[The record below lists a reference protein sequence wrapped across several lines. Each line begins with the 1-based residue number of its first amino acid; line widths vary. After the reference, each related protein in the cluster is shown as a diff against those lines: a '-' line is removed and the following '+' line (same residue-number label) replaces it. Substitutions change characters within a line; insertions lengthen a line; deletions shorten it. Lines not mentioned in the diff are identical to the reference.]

1 MTLVRMM
8 WSNRGAA
15 RCIGWIALLCCFTI
29 EARSA
34 NITAGVDRPV
44 IALGERVTFTLTVE
58 GANISQPSLPAIPNF
73 QIVGQGSS
81 INMNLA
87 LGVSQQTFSYQL
99 APSQVGDY
107 TIPSLQ
113 FNVGGQ
119 PLRTQ
124 PIQIKVLQPNS
135 PATTP
140 GAAPPPAF
148 VKLVTPKTQLYV
160 GEISEV
166 QVQVYYLEAR
176 LTQYPQ
182 LPVDSGFTVGK
193 WNKPMETRVN
203 LSNRLYGLVVFKQ
216 SITPVK
222 AGALALGPATVPV
235 LVPDTTRQP
244 DFFGRRPEREL
255 RLATEKVIVQVLPIP
270 EQNAPPTF
278 AGAVGNFTFAVT
290 ATPTNL
296 AVGDPITLR
305 VKITGRGALDAIQLP
320 PQPDWSEFKTY
331 PPNSQIEGADPNN
344 NTGTKSFEQVVVPER
359 VGLKVL
365 PPFSFSFFDPEQK
378 VFRTLTSQAFP
389 INVAAGGS
397 MAAMPSLP
405 GGSNAAPA
413 QPASDLAHIKP
424 YLGAAAPGPLLLAR
438 PWFLGVQVV
447 PPAVW
452 LGLLLWRKQRE
463 RLAND
468 PKLRRE
474 REVAQK
480 IRVGLAEL
488 REDAAAEHSDAF
500 FATVMRLLQ
509 EQIGERVDAPPNA
522 ITEAIVEERLRPSGA
537 SRELC
542 NSVNALFQRCN
553 QARYAPVKSSE
564 ELAAVIPRL
573 EQTLRDL
580 EQWEP
585 KNA

>member
-1 MTLVRMM
+1 MTLVRTM
-8 WSNRGAA
+8 WSNSGLA
-15 RCIGWIALLCCFTI
+15 RCTWWIALLCCFAI
-29 EARSA
+29 AARSA
-34 NITAGVDRPV
+34 SITAGVDRPV
-44 IALGERVTFTLTVE
+44 IALGERLTFTLSVE
-58 GANISQPSLPAIPNF
+58 GANIAQPGLPAIPNL
-73 QIVGQGSS
+73 QIVGQSS
-81 INMNLA
+81 AINMDITR
-87 LGVSQQTFSYQL
+87 GISQQTFSYQL
-99 APSQVGDY
+99 APTQAGDY

-124 PIQIKVLQPNS
+124 PIQIKVLQPGS
-135 PATTP
+135 ATTP
-140 GAAPPPAF
+140 AAAPPPAF
-148 VKLVTPKTQLYV
+148 VKLVTPKAQLYV

-166 QVQVYYLEAR
+166 QVQVYYQEAR

-193 WNKPMETRVN
+193 WNKPTETRVN
-203 LSNRLYGLVVFKQ
+203 ISNRLYGLVVFKQ

-235 LVPDTTRQP
+235 LVADTTRPP
-244 DFFGRRPEREL
+244 DFFGRRAEREV
-255 RLATEKVIVQVLPIP
+255 RLATERVIVQVLPIP
-270 EQNAPPTF
+270 ENAPPTF

-365 PPFSFSFFDPEQK
+365 PPFSFSFFDPDQK
-378 VFRTLTSQAFP
+378 AFRTLTSQAFP
-389 INVAAGGS
+389 ISVAAGGS
-397 MAAMPSLP
+397 MTAMPSLP

-424 YLGAAAPGPLLLAR
+424 YLGTAAPGTLLLAR

-468 PKLRRE
+468 PRLRRKL
-474 REVAQK
+474 EVAQK
-480 IRVGLAEL
+480 IRVGLVEL
-488 REDAAAEHSDAF
+488 REDAAAQHSDAF

-522 ITEAIVEERLRPSGA
+522 ITEAVVEERLRPSGA

-542 NSVNALFQRCN
+542 NSVHALFQRCN

-573 EQTLRDL
+573 EQTLSEL

-585 KNA
+585 EKA

>member
-1 MTLVRMM
+1 M
-8 WSNRGAA
+8 
-15 RCIGWIALLCCFTI
+15 
-29 EARSA
+29 
-34 NITAGVDRPV
+34 
-44 IALGERVTFTLTVE
+44 IALGETVTLILSVE
-58 GANISQPSLPAIPNF
+58 GANISQPVLPAIPNF
-73 QIVGQGSS
+73 QIVGQAQS
-81 INMNLA
+81 INMDLTR
-87 LGVSQQTFSYQL
+87 GISQQTFSYEL

-124 PIQIKVLQPNS
+124 PIQIKVAPG
-135 PATTP
+135 TTLTT
-140 GAAPPPAF
+140 AF
-148 VKLVTPKTQLYV
+148 AKLHTPKKQIYV

-166 QVQVYYLEAR
+166 EVQVYWQEGR
-176 LTQYPQ
+176 MNYPQ

-193 WNKPMETRVN
+193 WLRPIESRVN
-203 LSNRLYGLVVFKQ
+203 VSNQVFSLVQLKQ
-216 SITPVK
+216 PITAVK
-222 AGALALGPATVPV
+222 AGLLTLGPATITV
-235 LVPDTTRQP
+235 LVPDRV
-244 DFFGRRPEREL
+244 RRREVPVQI
-255 RLATEKVIVQVLPIP
+255 TSPPISIQVLPIP
-270 EQNAPPTF
+270 EQNAPRTF
-278 AGAVGNFTFAVT
+278 AGAVGRFTLAAT

-359 VGLKVL
+359 AGLKVL

-378 VFRTLTSQAFP
+378 AFRTLTSQAFP

-397 MAAMPSLP
+397 VAAMPSLP

-424 YLGAAAPGPLLLAR
+424 YLGAAVPGPLLLAQ

-468 PKLRRE
+468 PKLRRKL
-474 REVAQK
+474 EVAQK

-488 REDAAAEHSDAF
+488 REDAAAQHSDAF

-522 ITEAIVEERLRPSGA
+522 ITEAVVEERLRPSGV

-542 NSVNALFQRCN
+542 NSVHALFQRCN

-585 KNA
+585 KKA